1 MSDLTLPLP
10 TRTESVESLRDV
22 PTVRSAGAYAGEE
35 ECYVSAAASV
45 PTSEL
50 PPVYAALFKYLE
62 EYKHDPT
69 LVPRTK

>member
-22 PTVRSAGAYAGEE
+22 PTVRAGEE